1 MQVLLQTLGLLK
13 GWSCFAAIP
22 CCLIGARPKSD
33 FATSEASTQPLV
45 GVHAQAVPLQ
55 FSAERASENPLEKWT
70 RVLVGE
76 ANSAARKAISKG
88 WSSLSRVGKAA
99 FDSFQGTAPASDV
112 CSPPVRA
119 CHHYIS
125 LITAN

>member
-1 MQVLLQTLGLLK
+1 MVGP
-13 GWSCFAAIP
+13 S
-22 CCLIGARPKSD
+22 LI
-33 FATSEASTQPLV
+33 ATKKASAEPLV

-99 FDSFQGTAPASDV
+99 FDSFQGTSSPFDV
-112 CSPPVRA
+112 RSVPVPQ
-119 CHHYIS
+119 CH
-125 LITAN
+125 LRD